1 MAIARINGP
10 MLSSNLERQGVD
22 LAIDGNV
29 IYADVTNRRVGV
41 NTSTP
46 AYALDIVGNA
56 HLGNVYILGNT
67 ITVDSDVKL
76 NLGSVSNVQITGG
89 LANQILYTD
98 GAGNLSFTD
107 LGNIIGLESF
117 TGNNVPLGS
126 NTAGALSSNAT
137 SLSTTTNVTNA
148 IAELNYVL
156 GKLVPPAPPNFPS
169 NQTISVAGTVSG
181 RMCAFT
187 QVDNSG
193 WGNLSVAG
201 GTGVTATRTATYS
214 TTAITNVGP
223 GTDGNVTAYLN
234 GSAAGT
240 ITLTGANPN
249 TTSGN
254 LYVYNVEDYHS
265 VVASVTAGFWTVFS
279 TQATGTVSS
288 GWNRVAI
295 ADSATVAPTNS
306 ATWYYDASTSS
317 SPAFSN
323 TSIGIVSNTVT
334 YSSTV
339 PHLNNSAAFK
349 IRGNVSRLSGDL
361 YYTSD
366 TFITGSAGGP
376 FAAPA
381 AVTYSAASVAT
392 PLARNLYVSSGSAYF
407 ETTSSIIAGFG
418 SSTSGPAVTAANP
431 YGSTSS
437 GAVAP
442 GVTVLY
448 KTGTSSQ
455 IEETAMAIGTLG
467 AGTGAPYRI
476 VNPDAGTQ
484 TDTPAYSVSAA
495 AFNSTSGTF
504 YPTDATVVAAV
515 LKYDTTNYSTGYLP
529 AGPDLST
536 RSTTAQYYT
545 FKFARTTLSSFG
557 IQIAASGIAGIWFA
571 VPGATALETANS
583 TTRGWVD
590 MTVSYFGSGIPGDGA
605 LGGNGTFGGAKGA
618 AVPRNT
624 ALSAA
629 TTYTGIFGTGINT
642 SNTST
647 NAVYVRIKLTAG
659 QTVNS
664 LAIVA
669 GL

>member
-29 IYADVTNRRVGV
+29 VYADVTNRRVGV

-67 ITVDSDVKL
+67 ISVDSDVKL
-76 NLGSVSNVQITGG
+76 NLGSVGNVQISGG
-89 LANQILYTD
+89 AVNQVLYTD

-107 LGNIIGLESF
+107 LSALSGLEVF
-117 TGNNVPLGS
+117 TGNNITLGS
-126 NTAGALSSNAT
+126 NTAGVLSSNAT
-137 SLSTTTNVTNA
+137 SLTTATNVTNA

-169 NQTISVAGTVSG
+169 NQTIAVAGTVSG
-181 RMCAFT
+181 RMCAFS

-201 GTGVTATRTATYS
+201 GTSITAARTATYT

-240 ITLTGANPN
+240 ITLTGTNPN
-249 TTSGN
+249 TTTGN
-254 LYVYNVEDYHS
+254 LYVYNVEDYHA

-279 TQATGTVSS
+279 TQATGTVAS

-306 ATWYYDASTSS
+306 AVWYYDASTSGN
-317 SPAFSN
+317 PQFSN
-323 TSIGIVSNTVT
+323 TSIGILSNTVT
-334 YSSTV
+334 YSSTI
-339 PHLNNSAAFK
+339 PHLNNSAVFK
-349 IRGNVSRLSGDL
+349 IRGNVACLSGDL
-361 YYTSD
+361 YYTAD

-381 AVTYSAASVAT
+381 SVTYTAAGITA

-407 ETTSSIIAGFG
+407 ETSTGVIAGFG
-418 SSTSGPAVTAANP
+418 SSATGPTVTAYNP
-431 YGSTSS
+431 YGSTTSS
-437 GAVAP
+437 AVAP

-448 KTGTSSQ
+448 KTSTSNQ
-455 IEETAMAIGTLG
+455 IEETAMSIGTLG
-467 AGTGAPYRI
+467 AGSGAPFRI
-476 VNPDAGTQ
+476 VNSDAGSQ
-484 TDTPAYSVSAA
+484 TDTPAYTGSES
-495 AFNSTSGTF
+495 AFNSTTGAF

-529 AGPDLST
+529 VGPNLST

-545 FKFARTTLSSFG
+545 FKFVRTTLSSFG
-557 IQIAASGIAGIWFA
+557 IQIAASGVAGIWFA
-571 VPGATALETANS
+571 VPGATALETANPA
-583 TTRGWVD
+583 THGWVD
-590 MTVSYFGSGIPGDGA
+590 MTVPYFGSGIPGDA
-605 LGGNGTFGGAKGA
+605 SLGGNGTFGGAKGA
-618 AVPRNT
+618 AVPKNT
-624 ALSAA
+624 AISSA

-647 NAVYVRIKLTAG
+647 NAVYVRIKLTPG
-659 QTVNS
+659 QTVTS
-664 LAIVA
+664 LTIVA